1 MLTPQEQRLLAA
13 ARERDGRN
21 PSRVHKPPDL
31 PASYNAVRCPKV
43 GRLSAV
49 LLGLPVAVWCHWNA
63 SLHRSYPCLAGFCQ
77 CNPLHPR
84 RLWAFVAAQ
93 TGQGG
98 AQSVLSLTP
107 SCVWDILHV
116 EPELERWRGVSLWL
130 ERVGGKAPGRVRAS
144 VLTVRR
150 GEELML
156 PEFAADLVLLDW
168 WRPDYPV
175 DEHPPCW
182 DWPFDVEAAQLP
194 ASVPFKR
201 EGGCA

>member
-1 MLTPQEQRLLAA
+1 MLTPQEQRMLAA

-21 PSRVHKPPDL
+21 ASRVHEPPDL
-31 PASYNAVRCPKV
+31 PAGFSAVRCPKI
-43 GRLSAV
+43 GRLPAV
-49 LLGLPVAVWCHWNA
+49 LLGLPVAVWCHWNE
-63 SLHRSYPCLAGFCQ
+63 SSQRSYPCLAGYCG
-77 CNPLHPR
+77 CNPRHPR

-93 TGQGG
+93 TGPGG

-107 SCVWDILHV
+107 PCVWDILAV
-116 EPELERWRGVSLWL
+116 EPDLERWRGVSLWL
-130 ERVGGKAPGRVRAS
+130 ERVGGKVSSRVRAS
-144 VLTVRR
+144 VLKVRR
-150 GEELML
+150 EEAVMP

-168 WRPDYPV
+168 WRADYPV

-194 ASVPFKR
+194 GTLPLCR